1 MIRQR
6 IVRRSLCSKKFTR
19 SIMSLPMLPQFAE
32 LDYIPRFMS
41 KAAFELSWKHYQ
53 TLMLTRLQRLIA
65 GGAWENKDPKEIAIN
80 YARDPNNAAVFNY
93 ASMAHNNHFFFE
105 SIARDKS
112 SLGNMDTKLKEQL
125 IRSFGSIDTLKQEML
140 KTANAMFGP
149 GFVWL
154 IKDFD
159 NKYTILAT
167 YLAGSP
173 YPRAYYRQQPADA
186 KSESTE
192 NIPKGLS
199 EELKKKYSG
208 QVVNQVGQFGPLSK
222 SAKLPPGAPA
232 TFNPVLCINTWEHTY
247 LPDYGLRPE
256 ILGGKQRYLEN
267 WWNKIDWRVVS
278 YRAIGEKMD
287 FVQ

>member
-19 SIMSLPMLPQFAE
+19 STMSLPMLTQFAE

-53 TLMLTRLQRLIA
+53 TLMLMRLQKIIA
-65 GGAWENKDPKEIAIN
+65 GGSLENKDPKDIALEF
-80 YARDPNNAAVFNY
+80 ARDPNNAAAFNY

-112 SLGNMDTKLKEQL
+112 SIGKMDTKLREQL

-154 IKDFD
+154 IKDFE

-173 YPRAYYRQQPADA
+173 YPQAYYRQQPADIMT
-186 KSESTE
+186 ESTE
-192 NIPKGLS
+192 NLPKGLS
-199 EELKKKYSG
+199 EELKSKYTG

-222 SAKLPPGAPA
+222 SARLPPGAPA
-232 TFNPVLCINTWEHTY
+232 SFNPVLCINTWEHTY

-278 YRAIGEKMD
+278 YRAIGQKKD